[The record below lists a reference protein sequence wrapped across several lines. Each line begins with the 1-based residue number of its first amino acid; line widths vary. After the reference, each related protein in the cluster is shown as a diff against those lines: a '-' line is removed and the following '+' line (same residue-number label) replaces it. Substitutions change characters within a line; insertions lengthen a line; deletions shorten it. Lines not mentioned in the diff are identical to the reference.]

1 MKLGAELATIHDD
14 GRIPWASM
22 SSPVD
27 DEGVPQRRRTLLD
40 HGAVS
45 TILYDSLH
53 AGAFETQST
62 GSGLRGLSSSFRSWY
77 RFLKQP
83 DVSVST
89 VALDPGTGGT
99 DAELVESAGEGI
111 WVQQI
116 GWSSPDPL
124 TGAFGGEI
132 RLGYRIRHGK
142 LAESIR
148 GGTVGGIALAPE
160 GSPSLMTRLEALGSK
175 ASLSESVFSPPV
187 LVRPLVVKK
196 MGIGDLR
203 RTSLEAGKGGSCGTS
218 GTVGLEGSRSRSRR
232 IPSLR
237 EPRGPSGGIGRWRPD
252 ATRRD
257 PEPFE
262 VATKPASSAPPQTA
276 HFESDIPLTGGRP
289 RGSGISLLRLLRK

>member
-1 MKLGAELATIHDD
+1 MKLGAELRRSHDS
-14 GRIPWASM
+14 GRIPWAPM

-62 GSGLRGLSSSFRSWY
+62 GSGFRGLSSSFRSWY

-111 WVQQI
+111 WVQQMA
-116 GWSSPDPL
+116 GRPPTPL
-124 TGAFGGEI
+124 PEPSEGNPP
-132 RLGYRIRHGK
+132 RLRNRHGK
-142 LAESIR
+142 LAESIH

-187 LVRPLVVKK
+187 LVRPLVHGRR
-196 MGIGDLR
+196 MGR
-203 RTSLEAGKGGSCGTS
+203 R
-218 GTVGLEGSRSRSRR
+218 
-232 IPSLR
+232 
-237 EPRGPSGGIGRWRPD
+237 RPQAD
-252 ATRRD
+252 F
-257 PEPFE
+257 P
-262 VATKPASSAPPQTA
+262 
-276 HFESDIPLTGGRP
+276 
-289 RGSGISLLRLLRK
+289 